1 MPSWIEL
8 QRDVVRVVLTDD
20 AAAADRVAAAAAGRV
35 RAGLA
40 IHRSTTLESLVRAL
54 GEAVPTLR
62 AELGEARFRDLAVD
76 HVRARPPRVPQ
87 LLAYGED
94 LPATMERAG
103 LPAPAL
109 ALARLDLAWL
119 AAYHAAEAAPLTA
132 ADLAGLDPAALAA
145 LRPAPHPAARL
156 VAVPPA
162 AHAAWTGAGRLAVR
176 VLDEPGP
183 PGELGPPGGPAPVQA
198 AWAAVLFTRPESE
211 ILVARL
217 APATATLAAGLL
229 AGAGLAEAY
238 QAACRDAGP
247 FDPAP
252 ALATLFSRGAFA
264 ASLRDEV
271 PP

>member
-20 AAAADRVAAAAAGRV
+20 ATAADRVAAAAAGRV

-40 IHRSTTLESLVRAL
+40 IHRSTTLESLARAL

-176 VLDEPGP
+176 VLDEPA
-183 PGELGPPGGPAPVQA
+183 PPGGPAP
-198 AWAAVLFTRPESE
+198 AAVLFTRPESE

-217 APATATLAAGLL
+217 APATAALAAGLL
-229 AGAGLAEAY
+229 AGAGLAAAY